1 MYICVQLPETSY
13 DVCDDDEDP
22 FIASN
27 MEYHGTAVA
36 GVIVGA
42 RSNDQCGTGIAYNAR
57 IGSEFNFIDYYCMCF
72 CTCGLEKCSYPLKI
86 LNEFHGAYVK
96 YVNCQ
101 LLLCDC
107 IAIILV

>member
-42 RSNDQCGTGIAYNAR
+42 RSNDQCGTGIAYNAQ
-57 IGSEFNFIDYYCMCF
+57 IGSEFNSIKVEFIDYCMCF
-72 CTCGLEKCSYPLKI
+72 VCM
-86 LNEFHGAYVK
+86 V
-96 YVNCQ
+96 
-101 LLLCDC
+101 
-107 IAIILV
+107 